1 MSLLSIDAL
10 IALLT
15 LTTLEVVL
23 GIDNVIVLALTV
35 SKLPDAQRDRA
46 RKIGLFLALFTRLGL
61 LSTLAWITKLTTP
74 LFSVLGHGFSGRDLV
89 LIAGGAFLVAKASTE
104 IFERTEGEEESG
116 AHEFKKPKKAPAFA
130 AVVAQVVAL
139 DIVFSLDSVITAV
152 GMSRNLTVMCV
163 AVVLAAGLMFFGAKA
178 IGDFIERH
186 PSTKVLALSF
196 LMLVGVT
203 LVADGMGHHIE
214 KGYLYTAMGFAF
226 AVECVNLWKRRVAKA
241 VRELAAERVASEE
254 SPSVE
259 ASLATVAEHDPRRAQ

>member
-1 MSLLSIDAL
+1 
-10 IALLT
+10 
-15 LTTLEVVL
+15 
-23 GIDNVIVLALTV
+23 
-35 SKLPDAQRDRA
+35 
-46 RKIGLFLALFTRLGL
+46 
-61 LSTLAWITKLTTP
+61 
-74 LFSVLGHGFSGRDLV
+74 

-104 IFERTEGEEESG
+104 IFERTEGSQDEESHG
-116 AHEFKKPKKAPAFA
+116 HSAHKKVKKGSSFA

-178 IGDFIERH
+178 IGEFIERH

-196 LMLVGVT
+196 LMLVGVS

-226 AVECVNLWKRRVAKA
+226 AVECINLWKRRVAKA
-241 VRELAAERVASEE
+241 VRALAEESVTREAREDAAGLATAAER
-254 SPSVE
+254 
-259 ASLATVAEHDPRRAQ
+259 DPRRAQ